1 MTDAEKHADHSG
13 RHHMSADPTVYTCPM
28 HPEIR
33 SASPG
38 TCPICGM
45 KLVPV
50 AMREGGMDHH
60 EHTMKPGS
68 EMSRW
73 DRFKMSMTM
82 TMGMEHSGV
91 AGREMARLMELDIR
105 NKFFFALVL
114 SVPIILYSPLGKF
127 IFGIQLPAP
136 FPVPWLLFLL
146 TTPVYFYS
154 GWIFLYSSFRA
165 LQQRTL
171 NMSVLIATGITAA
184 YSFSVLLT
192 ILQSAD
198 SYYEATALLITFV
211 LFGHWLEM
219 RSRRGT
225 TDALEALLQLVPA
238 QARVLQEGK
247 EILVPTSQVGVGDM
261 IVLKPGDRVPV
272 DGRIVEGETAID
284 ESLVTGESLPVAKTV
299 GNIVIGGSINQSGSV
314 KFEATKV
321 GEETA
326 LAQIVRLVEAAQNSK
341 APGQRLADRFAQYL
355 VVLAISTG
363 LVTFLVWFG
372 VARQPVLTALT
383 FSISAIVIACPD
395 ALGLAT
401 PTAVAVGTG
410 LGARHNILIK
420 DAPTLEGVS
429 KIQAVVFDK
438 TGTLTE
444 GKPRIS
450 EVTTVQDWNED
461 EVLRLV
467 GGAEAESNHPLSGAV
482 LEEVKRRRLQLPA
495 RTEHFENLSGLG
507 VKASIEGKEM
517 LVGTVKLMKQSGIDT
532 APMREKIEQFVERG
546 ETIMVLAVDG
556 RVIAAIGAADTVR
569 PSATVA
575 VSRLNQ
581 LGIETAMITGD
592 NQATAES
599 VAKTVGIKR
608 VFADVLPKDK
618 ALFVKKLQDEGK
630 FVAMVGDGVNDA
642 PALAQADVG
651 IAIGAGTD
659 VAIETAKV
667 VLMKSDPSDVLR
679 AIRLS
684 KATVT
689 KMKQNLFWASFYNIL
704 AIPVAAGIL
713 YPNFGIILRPE
724 VSALLMSASS
734 IIVATNAV
742 LLKRAEK
749 SLVAI

>member
-1 MTDAEKHADHSG
+1 MTGAEKHEDHPDH
-13 RHHMSADPTVYTCPM
+13 HHMNADTTTYTCPM

-33 SASPG
+33 STSPG

-50 AMREGGMDHH
+50 AKSERGIDHH
-60 EHTMKPGS
+60 EHAMKPAS
-68 EMSRW
+68 QMSRW
-73 DRFKMSMTM
+73 DRFKMSMAM
-82 TMGMEHSGV
+82 TMGMEHTGV

-105 NKFFFALVL
+105 QKFFFALIL

-127 IFGIQLPAP
+127 IFGFQPQSPI
-136 FPVPWLLFLL
+136 PVPWLLFLL
-146 TTPVYFYS
+146 TTAVFFYS
-154 GWIFLYSSFRA
+154 GWIFFYSSFRA

-184 YSFSVLLT
+184 YGFSVLLT
-192 ILQSAD
+192 VLQSAD

-225 TDALEALLQLVPA
+225 TDALQALLQLVPP
-238 QARVLQEGK
+238 QARVLRDGK
-247 EILVPTSQVGVGDM
+247 ENLIPTSEVRVGD
-261 IVLKPGDRVPV
+261 IIILKPGDRVPV
-272 DGRIVEGETAID
+272 DGRIVAGETAID
-284 ESLVTGESLPVAKTV
+284 ESLVTGESIPVPKKA
-299 GNIVIGGSINQSGSV
+299 GDNVIGGSINQSGSV
-314 KFEATKV
+314 RFEATKV
-321 GEETA
+321 GDETA

-355 VVLAISTG
+355 VVLAISAG
-363 LVTFLVWFG
+363 LVTFLFWFG
-372 VARQPVLTALT
+372 FARQPLLTALT
-383 FSISAIVIACPD
+383 FAISAIVIACPD

-420 DAPTLEGVS
+420 DAPTLERVS
-429 KIQAVVFDK
+429 KIQSIVFDK

-444 GKPRIS
+444 GKPRLS
-450 EVTTVQDWNED
+450 EIATVQGWDED
-461 EVLRLV
+461 AALRLV
-467 GGAEAESNHPLSGAV
+467 GGAEADSNHPLSNAA
-482 LEEVKRRRLQLPA
+482 LEEVKSRHLQLPT
-495 RTEHFENLSGLG
+495 RIERFESLSGLG
-507 VKASIEGKEM
+507 VRASIEGKEV
-517 LVGTVKLMKQSGIDT
+517 LVGTVKLMNQSGIDT
-532 APMREKIEQFVERG
+532 APLQGRIDQLVEKG

-556 RVIAAIGAADTVR
+556 RVIAAIGAADTVK
-569 PSATVA
+569 PMAKVA

-592 NQATAES
+592 NLATAEA
-599 VAKTVGIKR
+599 VARTVGIKR

-618 ALFVKKLQDEGK
+618 AAFVKKLQDEGK

-679 AIRLS
+679 AIKLS

-689 KMKQNLFWASFYNIL
+689 KMKQNSFWASFCNIL
-704 AIPVAAGIL
+704 AIPIAAGIL
-713 YPNFGIILRPE
+713 YPNFGIVLRPE

-749 SLVAI
+749 SLVAV

>member
-1 MTDAEKHADHSG
+1 MTGAEKHENQPS
-13 RHHMSADPTVYTCPM
+13 HHQVNSDSTIYTCPM

-38 TCPICGM
+38 TCPNCGM
-45 KLVPV
+45 KLVPI
-50 AMREGGMDHH
+50 AMTEGGMDHH
-60 EHTMKPGS
+60 EHAMKPGS
-68 EMSRW
+68 NMSRW

-82 TMGMEHSGV
+82 TMGMEHAGV

-105 NKFFFALVL
+105 NKFFFALIL

-136 FPVPWLLFLL
+136 IPVPWVLFLL

-225 TDALEALLQLVPA
+225 TDALEALLRLVPP
-238 QARVLQEGK
+238 QARVLRDGRETL
-247 EILVPTSQVGVGDM
+247 IPTSQVQVGD
-261 IVLKPGDRVPV
+261 IIILKPGDRVPV
-272 DGRIVEGETAID
+272 DGTIVEGETAID

-314 KFEATKV
+314 RFEATRV
-321 GEETA
+321 GGETA

-341 APGQRLADRFAQYL
+341 APSQRLADRFAQYL
-355 VVLAISTG
+355 VVLAIGAG
-363 LVTFLVWFG
+363 LVTFLAWFA
-372 VARQPVLTALT
+372 VARQPVLFALT
-383 FSISAIVIACPD
+383 FAISAIVIACPD

-410 LGARHNILIK
+410 LGAKHNILIK

-429 KIQAVVFDK
+429 KIQSVVFDK

-450 EVTTVQDWNED
+450 EIATVQGWEER
-461 EVLRLV
+461 EVLSLV
-467 GGAEAESNHPLSGAV
+467 GGAEADSNHPLSTAV
-482 LEEVKRRRLQLPA
+482 LDEVKRRGLKLAGGIER
-495 RTEHFENLSGLG
+495 FENMSGLG
-507 VKASIEGKEM
+507 VKASIEGREV
-517 LVGTVKLMKQSGIDT
+517 LVGTVKLMQQSGVDT
-532 APMREKIEQFVERG
+532 SPLQEEINRLIERG

-556 RVIAAIGAADTVR
+556 MVIAAIGAADTVK
-569 PSATVA
+569 PTAGVA
-575 VSRLNQ
+575 VSSLNR
-581 LGIETAMITGD
+581 LGIETTMITGD
-592 NQATAES
+592 NQTTAEA
-599 VAKTVGIKR
+599 VARTVGIKR
-608 VFADVLPKDK
+608 VFADVLPQDK
-618 ALFVKKLQDEGK
+618 AAFVKKVQDEGK

-667 VLMKSDPSDVLR
+667 VLMKSGPSDVLR

-684 KATVT
+684 KA
-689 KMKQNLFWASFYNIL
+689 
-704 AIPVAAGIL
+704 
-713 YPNFGIILRPE
+713 
-724 VSALLMSASS
+724 
-734 IIVATNAV
+734 
-742 LLKRAEK
+742 
-749 SLVAI
+749 

>member
-1 MTDAEKHADHSG
+1 MAGMENHEDHSS
-13 RHHMSADPTVYTCPM
+13 HHHVNPAATIYTCPM

-33 SASPG
+33 STSPG
-38 TCPICGM
+38 ACPKCGM

-50 AMREGGMDHH
+50 AMNEGGMDHH
-60 EHTMKPGS
+60 EHAMKPGS
-68 EMSRW
+68 RMSRW
-73 DRFKMSMTM
+73 ERFRMSMTM
-82 TMGMEHSGV
+82 TMGMEHTGV

-105 NKFFFALVL
+105 QKFLFALLL

-127 IFGIQLPAP
+127 IFGIQPPAP
-136 FPVPWLLFLL
+136 LTVPWLLFLL
-146 TTPVYFYS
+146 TTSVYFYS

-192 ILQSAD
+192 ILQTAH
-198 SYYEATALLITFV
+198 SYGQGTALLITFV

-225 TDALEALLQLVPA
+225 TDALEALLQLVPP
-238 QARVLQEGK
+238 QARVLRDGK
-247 EILVPTSQVGVGDM
+247 ETLIPTSEVEVGDT
-261 IVLKPGDRVPV
+261 IILKPGDRVPV

-284 ESLVTGESLPVAKTV
+284 ESLVTGESIPVAKKA
-299 GNIVIGGSINQSGSV
+299 GDNVIGGSINQSGSV
-314 KFEATKV
+314 RFEATKV

-326 LAQIVRLVEAAQNSK
+326 LGQIVKLVEAAQNSK
-341 APGQRLADRFAQYL
+341 APGQRLADRFAEYL
-355 VVLAISTG
+355 VVLAISAG
-363 LVTFLVWFG
+363 LATFLVWFA
-372 VARQPVLTALT
+372 ARQTVLTALT
-383 FSISAIVIACPD
+383 FAISAIVIACPD

-429 KIQAVVFDK
+429 KIRAVVFDK

-450 EVTTVQDWNED
+450 EIATVQGLNED
-461 EVLRLV
+461 EALRLV
-467 GGAEAESNHPLSGAV
+467 GGTEADSNHPLSRAV
-482 LEEVKRRRLQLPA
+482 LEEVRRQLQLPTKVE
-495 RTEHFENLSGLG
+495 RFENLSGLG
-507 VKASIEGKEM
+507 VRASIEGKEV
-517 LVGTVKLMKQSGIDT
+517 LVGTVKLMRQNGIDT
-532 APMREKIEQFVERG
+532 DLLKEKIDGLVEKG
-546 ETIMVLAVDG
+546 ETVMVLAVDG
-556 RVIAAIGAADTVR
+556 RVLAVIGAADTVR
-569 PSATVA
+569 LTAKAA

-581 LGIETAMITGD
+581 LGIETVMITGD
-592 NQATAES
+592 NLATAEA
-599 VAKTVGIKR
+599 VARMVMIKR
-608 VFADVLPKDK
+608 VFADVLPQDK
-618 ALFVKKLQDEGK
+618 ALFVKKLQDEGRV
-630 FVAMVGDGVNDA
+630 VAMVGDGVNDA
-642 PALAQADVG
+642 PALAQADIG

-667 VLMKSDPSDVLR
+667 VLMKSDPSDALR
-679 AIRLS
+679 AIKLS
-684 KATVT
+684 KATIT

-704 AIPVAAGIL
+704 AIPIAAGIL
-713 YPNFGIILRPE
+713 YPTFGIILRPE

-749 SLVAI
+749 NLVAV

>member
-1 MTDAEKHADHSG
+1 
-13 RHHMSADPTVYTCPM
+13 
-28 HPEIR
+28 
-33 SASPG
+33 
-38 TCPICGM
+38 
-45 KLVPV
+45 
-50 AMREGGMDHH
+50 MDHQ
-60 EHTMKPGS
+60 EHAMKPAS
-68 EMSRW
+68 KMSRW
-73 DRFKMSMTM
+73 EKFRMSMTM
-82 TMGMEHSGV
+82 EMGMEHTGV
-91 AGREMARLMELDIR
+91 AGRQMARLMELDIR
-105 NKFFFALVL
+105 NKFFFALIL
-114 SVPIILYSPLGKF
+114 SIPIVLYSPLGKF
-127 IFGIQLPAP
+127 IFGIQPP
-136 FPVPWLLFLL
+136 SPIPDPWLLFLL

-192 ILQSAD
+192 ILQSSD
-198 SYYEATALLITFV
+198 SYYEATALLVTFV

-225 TDALEALLQLVPA
+225 TDALEALLRLVPP
-238 QARVLQEGK
+238 QARVMRDGRET
-247 EILVPTSQVGVGDM
+247 LVPTSEVEVGDV
-261 IVLKPGDRVPV
+261 IILKPGDRVPV

-284 ESLVTGESLPVAKTV
+284 ESLVTGESLPVAKAV
-299 GNIVIGGSINQSGSV
+299 EDNVIGGSINQSGSV
-314 KFEATKV
+314 RFEATKV
-321 GEETA
+321 GDETA
-326 LAQIVRLVEAAQNSK
+326 LAQIVRLVEGAQNSK

-355 VVLAISTG
+355 VVLAIGAG

-372 VARQPVLTALT
+372 FARQPVLTALT
-383 FSISAIVIACPD
+383 FAISAIVIACPD

-450 EVTTVQDWNED
+450 EIATVQGWDED
-461 EVLRLV
+461 EALRLV
-467 GGAEAESNHPLSGAV
+467 GGAEAESNHPLSNAV
-482 LEEVKRRRLQLPA
+482 LEEVKRRQLQLPI
-495 RTEHFENLSGLG
+495 RIERFENLSGLG
-507 VKASIEGKEM
+507 VRASIEGKEV
-517 LVGTVKLMKQSGIDT
+517 LVGTVKLMNQSGIDT
-532 APMREKIEQFVERG
+532 APLQEKIDQFFERG

-569 PSATVA
+569 PSAMVA

-618 ALFVKKLQDEGK
+618 ALFVKKLHDEGK

-713 YPNFGIILRPE
+713 FPNFGIILRPE

-742 LLKRAEK
+742 LLRRAEK
-749 SLVAI
+749 SLVAV

>member
-1 MTDAEKHADHSG
+1 M
-13 RHHMSADPTVYTCPM
+13 R
-28 HPEIR
+28 
-33 SASPG
+33 
-38 TCPICGM
+38 
-45 KLVPV
+45 LVPI
-50 AMREGGMDHH
+50 AATESGMDHH
-60 EHTMKPGS
+60 EHVMKS
-68 EMSRW
+68 ASKMSRW

-82 TMGMEHSGV
+82 TMGMEHTGV
-91 AGREMARLMELDIR
+91 SGREMARLMELDIR
-105 NKFFFALVL
+105 NKFLFALIL

-127 IFGIQLPAP
+127 IFGIQPPAP
-136 FPVPWLLFLL
+136 IPVPWLLFML

-192 ILQSAD
+192 ILQSSD
-198 SYYEATALLITFV
+198 SYYEATVLLITFV

-225 TDALEALLQLVPA
+225 TDALEALLQLVPP
-238 QARVLQEGK
+238 QARVLREGT
-247 EILVPTSQVGVGDM
+247 EILIPTSQVQVGN
-261 IVLKPGDRVPV
+261 IIILKPGDRVPV

-284 ESLVTGESLPVAKTV
+284 ESLVTGESLPVAKKT
-299 GNIVIGGSINQSGSV
+299 GDHVIGGSINQSGYV
-314 KFEATKV
+314 RFEATKV
-321 GEETA
+321 GDETA
-326 LAQIVRLVEAAQNSK
+326 LAQIVKLVEAAQNSK

-355 VVLAISTG
+355 VVLAIGAG

-372 VARQPVLTALT
+372 VARQPVLAALT
-383 FSISAIVIACPD
+383 FAISAIVIACPD

-450 EVTTVQDWNED
+450 EIANVRDWNED
-461 EVLRLV
+461 EALRLV
-467 GGAEAESNHPLSGAV
+467 GGAEAESNHPLSNAV
-482 LEEVKRRRLQLPA
+482 LEEVRKRQLQLPT
-495 RTEHFENLSGLG
+495 RIERFENLSGLG
-507 VKASIEGKEM
+507 VRASIEGREV
-517 LVGTVKLMKQSGIDT
+517 LVGTVKLMKQTGIDT
-532 APMREKIEQFVERG
+532 TPLQEKIDQLVGKG
-546 ETIMVLAVDG
+546 ETVMVLAVDG

-569 PSATVA
+569 PTAKVA

-581 LGIETAMITGD
+581 LGIETVMITGD
-592 NQATAES
+592 NQATAEA
-599 VAKTVGIKR
+599 VARIVGIKR
-608 VFADVLPKDK
+608 VFADVLPRDK

-630 FVAMVGDGVNDA
+630 IVAMVGDGVNDA

-679 AIRLS
+679 ALKLS

-704 AIPVAAGIL
+704 AIPIAAGIL

-749 SLVAI
+749 NLIAV

>member
-1 MTDAEKHADHSG
+1 MTGAEKHEGHPDQ
-13 RHHMSADPTVYTCPM
+13 HHMNADGTIYTCPM

-33 SASPG
+33 STSPG
-38 TCPICGM
+38 TCPKCGM
-45 KLVPV
+45 TLVPV
-50 AMREGGMDHH
+50 AKTEKGMEHH
-60 EHTMKPGS
+60 QHPMNPAS
-68 EMSRW
+68 EMSR
-73 DRFKMSMTM
+73 REKFRMSMTM
-82 TMGMEHSGV
+82 TMGMEHTGV

-105 NKFFFALVL
+105 QKFFFALIL
-114 SVPIILYSPLGKF
+114 SVPIVLYSPLGKF
-127 IFGIQLPAP
+127 IFGFQPPAP
-136 FPVPWLLFLL
+136 IPVPWILFLL
-146 TTPVYFYS
+146 TTPVCFYS

-171 NMSVLIATGITAA
+171 NMSVLIAVGITAA
-184 YSFSVLLT
+184 YGLSVLLT
-192 ILQSAD
+192 ILQSSA
-198 SYYEATALLITFV
+198 SYYEAAALLVTFV
-211 LFGHWLEM
+211 LFGHWMEM

-225 TDALEALLQLVPA
+225 TDALQALLQLVPP
-238 QARVLQEGK
+238 QARVLQNGK
-247 EILVPTSQVGVGDM
+247 ENLIPTSELQVGD
-261 IVLKPGDRVPV
+261 IIILKPGDRVPV
-272 DGRIVEGETAID
+272 DGTIVDGETAID
-284 ESLVTGESLPVAKTV
+284 ESLVTGESLPVEKKK
-299 GNIVIGGSINQSGSV
+299 GDGVIGGSINQSGSV
-314 KFEATKV
+314 RFAASKV

-326 LAQIVRLVEAAQNSK
+326 LAQIVKLVEAAQNSK

-355 VVLAISTG
+355 VVLAIGAG
-363 LVTFLVWFG
+363 LVTFLVWFA
-372 VARQPVLTALT
+372 VARQPVLIALT
-383 FSISAIVIACPD
+383 FAISAIVIACPD

-410 LGARHNILIK
+410 LGAKHNILIK
-420 DAPTLEGVS
+420 DAPTLERVS

-450 EVTTVQDWNED
+450 EIATVQDWDED
-461 EVLRLV
+461 EALRLV
-467 GGAEAESNHPLSGAV
+467 GGAEADSNHPLSNAV
-482 LEEVKRRRLQLPA
+482 LEEVKRRHLPLPT
-495 RTEHFENLSGLG
+495 RTERFENLSGLG
-507 VKASIEGKEM
+507 VRASIEGKEV
-517 LVGTVKLMKQSGIDT
+517 LVGTVKLMRQSGIDT
-532 APMREKIEQFVERG
+532 GPLREKIDQLVEKG

-556 RVIAAIGAADTVR
+556 KVIAAIGAADTVK
-569 PSATVA
+569 PMAKVA

-592 NQATAES
+592 NLVTAAA
-599 VAKTVGIKR
+599 VARMVGIKR

-618 ALFVKKLQDEGK
+618 ATVVKKLQDEGK
-630 FVAMVGDGVNDA
+630 VVAMVGDGVNDA
-642 PALAQADVG
+642 PALAQADIG

-659 VAIETAKV
+659 VAIETSKV

-724 VSALLMSASS
+724 ISALLMSASS

-742 LLKRAEK
+742 LLKRTEK
-749 SLVAI
+749 NLVTI

>member
-1 MTDAEKHADHSG
+1 MTDAEKHDDHSG

-50 AMREGGMDHH
+50 AMTEGGMDHH

-225 TDALEALLQLVPA
+225 TDALEALLQLVPP
-238 QARVLQEGK
+238 QARVLREGK

-299 GNIVIGGSINQSGSV
+299 GIIVIGGSINQSGSV

-355 VVLAISTG
+355 VVLAIGAG

-383 FSISAIVIACPD
+383 FAISAIVIACPD

-450 EVTTVQDWNED
+450 EIATIQDWDED
-461 EVLRLV
+461 GALRLV
-467 GGAEAESNHPLSGAV
+467 AGAEAESNHPLSNAV
-482 LEEVKRRRLQLPA
+482 LEEVKKRQLQLPA
-495 RTEHFENLSGLG
+495 RTEHFENMSGLG
-507 VKASIEGKEM
+507 VKASIEGKEVM
-517 LVGTVKLMKQSGIDT
+517 VGTVKLMKQSGIDT
-532 APMREKIEQFVERG
+532 APLQDKIDQLVGKG
-546 ETIMVLAVDG
+546 ETIMVLAADG
-556 RVIAAIGAADTVR
+556 RAIAAIGAADTVK
-569 PSATVA
+569 PSAKVA

-592 NQATAES
+592 NQATAEA
-599 VAKTVGIKR
+599 VARIVGIKR
-608 VFADVLPKDK
+608 VFADVLPRDK

-630 FVAMVGDGVNDA
+630 VVAMVGDGVNDA
-642 PALAQADVG
+642 PALAQADIG

-689 KMKQNLFWASFYNIL
+689 KMKQNIFWASFYNIL

>member
-1 MTDAEKHADHSG
+1 MTGAKKHEDQSS
-13 RHHMSADPTVYTCPM
+13 HHMNADPTVYTCPM
-28 HPEIR
+28 HPEVR
-33 SASPG
+33 STFPG
-38 TCPICGM
+38 TCPKCGM
-45 KLVPV
+45 KLVPI
-50 AMREGGMDHH
+50 AMTEGGMDHY
-60 EHTMKPGS
+60 EHAMKPAS

-73 DRFKMSMTM
+73 ERFKMSMTM
-82 TMGMEHSGV
+82 GMEHTGV

-105 NKFFFALVL
+105 NKFFFALIL

-127 IFGIQLPAP
+127 IFGIQPP
-136 FPVPWLLFLL
+136 SPMPVPWLLFLL

-198 SYYEATALLITFV
+198 SYYEATALLVTFV

-225 TDALEALLQLVPA
+225 TDALEALLRLVPP
-238 QARVLQEGK
+238 QARVLRDGK
-247 EILVPTSQVGVGDM
+247 ETLVPTSEVQVGDIM
-261 IVLKPGDRVPV
+261 ALKPGDRVPV

-284 ESLVTGESLPVAKTV
+284 ESLVTGEALPVAKKA

-314 KFEATKV
+314 RFEATKV

-355 VVLAISTG
+355 VVLAIGAG

-372 VARQPVLTALT
+372 FARQPVLTALT
-383 FSISAIVIACPD
+383 FAISAIVIACPD

-429 KIQAVVFDK
+429 KIQSVVFDK

-444 GKPRIS
+444 GKPRVS
-450 EVTTVQDWNED
+450 EIATVQDWDED
-461 EVLRLV
+461 EALRLV
-467 GGAEAESNHPLSGAV
+467 GGAEAESNHPLSTAV
-482 LEEVKRRRLQLPA
+482 LEEVKRRQLQLPT
-495 RTEHFENLSGLG
+495 RIERFENLSGLG
-507 VKASIEGKEM
+507 VRARIEGKEV
-517 LVGTVKLMKQSGIDT
+517 LVGTAKLMKQSGIDT
-532 APMREKIEQFVERG
+532 APLQEKINQFVESG
-546 ETIMVLAVDG
+546 ETIMVLAVDS
-556 RVIAAIGAADTVR
+556 RVVAVIGAADTVKLT
-569 PSATVA
+569 AKVA

-581 LGIETAMITGD
+581 LGIEVAMISGD
-592 NQATAES
+592 NQSTAEA

-608 VFADVLPKDK
+608 VFADVLPQDK

-642 PALAQADVG
+642 PALAQADIG

-679 AIRLS
+679 AIKLS

>member
-1 MTDAEKHADHSG
+1 M
-13 RHHMSADPTVYTCPM
+13 R
-28 HPEIR
+28 
-33 SASPG
+33 
-38 TCPICGM
+38 
-45 KLVPV
+45 LVPI
-50 AMREGGMDHH
+50 ATTESGMDHH
-60 EHTMKPGS
+60 EHVMKS
-68 EMSRW
+68 ASKMSRW
-73 DRFKMSMTM
+73 ERFKMSMTM
-82 TMGMEHSGV
+82 TMGMEYTGV
-91 AGREMARLMELDIR
+91 SGREMARLMELDIR
-105 NKFFFALVL
+105 NKFLFALIL

-127 IFGIQLPAP
+127 IFGIQPPAP
-136 FPVPWLLFLL
+136 IPVPWLLFLL

-198 SYYEATALLITFV
+198 SYYEATVLLITFV

-225 TDALEALLQLVPA
+225 TDALEALLQLVPP
-238 QARVLQEGK
+238 QARVLRDGT
-247 EILVPTSQVGVGDM
+247 EILIPTSQVQVGD
-261 IVLKPGDRVPV
+261 IIILKPGDRVPV

-284 ESLVTGESLPVAKTV
+284 ESLVTGESLPAAKKA
-299 GNIVIGGSINQSGSV
+299 GDNVIGGSINQSGSV
-314 KFEATKV
+314 RFEATKV
-321 GEETA
+321 GDETA
-326 LAQIVRLVEAAQNSK
+326 LAQIVKLVEAAQNSK

-355 VVLAISTG
+355 VVLAIGAG
-363 LVTFLVWFG
+363 LVTFLVWFAF
-372 VARQPVLTALT
+372 ARQPVLAALT
-383 FSISAIVIACPD
+383 FAISAIVIACPD

-401 PTAVAVGTG
+401 PTAVAVGIG

-450 EVTTVQDWNED
+450 EIATVRDWNED
-461 EVLRLV
+461 EALRLV
-467 GGAEAESNHPLSGAV
+467 GGAEAESNHPLSNAV
-482 LEEVKRRRLQLPA
+482 LEEVRKRRLQLPT
-495 RTEHFENLSGLG
+495 RIERFENLSGLG
-507 VKASIEGKEM
+507 VRASIEGREV
-517 LVGTVKLMKQSGIDT
+517 LVGTVKLMKQTGIDT
-532 APMREKIEQFVERG
+532 TPLQEKIDQLVGKG
-546 ETIMVLAVDG
+546 ETVMVLAVDG

-569 PSATVA
+569 PTAKVA

-581 LGIETAMITGD
+581 LGIETVMITGD
-592 NQATAES
+592 NQATADA
-599 VAKTVGIKR
+599 VARIVAIRR

-630 FVAMVGDGVNDA
+630 IVAMVGDGVNDA

-679 AIRLS
+679 ALKLS
-684 KATVT
+684 KASVT

-704 AIPVAAGIL
+704 AIPIAASIL
-713 YPNFGIILRPE
+713 YPNFEIILRPE

-742 LLKRAEK
+742 LLKRTERN
-749 SLVAI
+749 LVAI

>member
-1 MTDAEKHADHSG
+1 
-13 RHHMSADPTVYTCPM
+13 M

-33 SASPG
+33 STSPG

-45 KLVPV
+45 RLVPV
-50 AMREGGMDHH
+50 AKSEGGMDDH
-60 EHTMKPGS
+60 EHNMKSPS
-68 EMSRW
+68 KMSRW
-73 DRFKMSMTM
+73 EKFKMSMTM
-82 TMGMEHSGV
+82 TMGMEHTGV

-105 NKFFFALVL
+105 QKFFFALIL
-114 SVPIILYSPLGKF
+114 SFPIILYSPLGKLV
-127 IFGIQLPAP
+127 FGFQPPAP
-136 FPVPWLLFLL
+136 IPVPWILFLL
-146 TTPVYFYS
+146 TTPVFFYS
-154 GWIFLYSSFRA
+154 GWIFLYSSVKA
-165 LQQRTL
+165 LQNQTL
-171 NMSVLIATGITAA
+171 NMSVLIAVGITAA

-192 ILQSAD
+192 ILQSSD
-198 SYYEATALLITFV
+198 SYYEAAALLVTFV
-211 LFGHWLEM
+211 LFGHWMEM

-225 TDALEALLQLVPA
+225 TDALQALLQLVPA
-238 QARVLQEGK
+238 QARVLQDGK
-247 EILVPTSQVGVGDM
+247 ETLVSTSELQVGDI

-272 DGRIVEGETAID
+272 DGTIVDGETAID
-284 ESLVTGESLPVAKTV
+284 ESLVTGESLPVEKKK
-299 GNIVIGGSINQSGSV
+299 GDGVIGGSINQSGSV
-314 KFEATKV
+314 RFAASKV

-326 LAQIVRLVEAAQNSK
+326 LAQIVKLVEAAQNSK

-355 VVLAISTG
+355 VVLAIGAG
-363 LVTFLVWFG
+363 LVTFLVWFA
-372 VARQPVLTALT
+372 VARQPVLFALT
-383 FSISAIVIACPD
+383 FAISAIVIACPD

-410 LGARHNILIK
+410 LGAKHNILIK
-420 DAPTLEGVS
+420 DAPTLEQVS

-450 EVTTVQDWNED
+450 EIATVQGWNED
-461 EVLRLV
+461 EALTLV
-467 GGAEAESNHPLSGAV
+467 GGAEADSNHPLSNAV
-482 LEEVKRRRLQLPA
+482 LEEVKRKGLKVPVRIER
-495 RTEHFENLSGLG
+495 FENLSGLG
-507 VKASIEGKEM
+507 VRASIEGREV

-532 APMREKIEQFVERG
+532 GPLQERISQSVERG

-556 RVIAAIGAADTVR
+556 GAVAAIGAADTVK
-569 PSATVA
+569 PTAKVA

-592 NQATAES
+592 NRTTAEA
-599 VAKTVGIKR
+599 VARTVGIKR
-608 VFADVLPKDK
+608 VFADVLPQDK
-618 ALFVKKLQDEGK
+618 AAFVKKLQDEGK

-704 AIPVAAGIL
+704 AIPIAAGIL
-713 YPNFGIILRPE
+713 YPNLGIILRPE
-724 VSALLMSASS
+724 ISALLMSASS

-742 LLKRAEK
+742 LLKRTEK
-749 SLVAI
+749 NLVAI

>member
-1 MTDAEKHADHSG
+1 MTDDGGHSRQSEKPETAG
-13 RHHMSADPTVYTCPM
+13 YTCPM

-33 SASPG
+33 SPSPG
-38 TCPICGM
+38 TCPKCGM
-45 KLVPV
+45 QLVPLKKKEDEMT
-50 AMREGGMDHH
+50 AHHAH
-60 EHTMKPGS
+60 EHEMKPAS
-68 EMSRW
+68 QMSRW
-73 DRFKMSMTM
+73 EKFKMSMTM
-82 TMGMEHSGV
+82 TMGMEHTGV

-105 NKFFFALVL
+105 QKFFFALIL

-127 IFGIQLPAP
+127 IFSFQPPAP
-136 FPVPWLLFLL
+136 IPIPWILFLL

-184 YSFSVLLT
+184 YGFSVLLT

-211 LFGHWLEM
+211 LFGHWMEM

-225 TDALEALLQLVPA
+225 TDALQALLQLVPP
-238 QARVLQEGK
+238 QARVLRDGK
-247 EILVPTSQVGVGDM
+247 ENLIPTSQVRVGD
-261 IVLKPGDRVPV
+261 IIILKPGDRVPV
-272 DGRIVEGETAID
+272 DGRIVDGETAID
-284 ESLVTGESLPVAKTV
+284 ESLVTGESIPVAKKE
-299 GNIVIGGSINQSGSV
+299 GGSVIGGSINQSGSV
-314 KFEATKV
+314 RFEATKV
-321 GEETA
+321 GDETA
-326 LAQIVRLVEAAQNSK
+326 LAQIVKLVEAAQNSK

-355 VVLAISTG
+355 VVLAIGAG
-363 LVTFLVWFG
+363 LVTFLVWFA
-372 VARQPVLTALT
+372 VARQPVLIALT
-383 FSISAIVIACPD
+383 FAISAIVIACPD

-410 LGARHNILIK
+410 LGAKHNILIK

-429 KIQAVVFDK
+429 KIRSVVFDK

-444 GKPRIS
+444 GQPRIS
-450 EVTTVQDWNED
+450 EIATVQDWDED
-461 EVLRLV
+461 EALRLV
-467 GGAEAESNHPLSGAV
+467 GGAEADSNHPLSNAV
-482 LEEVKRRRLQLPA
+482 LEEVKRRQLQLPT
-495 RTEHFENLSGLG
+495 RIERFENLSGLG
-507 VKASIEGKEM
+507 VRASIEGKEV

-532 APMREKIEQFVERG
+532 APLQEKIDQLVVKG

-556 RVIAAIGAADTVR
+556 KVIAAIGAADTVK
-569 PSATVA
+569 PMAKVA

-592 NQATAES
+592 NLVTAEA
-599 VAKTVGIKR
+599 VARMVGVKR
-608 VFADVLPKDK
+608 VFAGVLPKDK
-618 ALFVKKLQDEGK
+618 ATFVKKLQDEGK

-642 PALAQADVG
+642 PALAQADIG

-659 VAIETAKV
+659 VAIETARV

-679 AIRLS
+679 AIKLS

-749 SLVAI
+749 NLVAV